1 MDGQRF
7 TLCAPYDFNRLYG
20 AEKYRLQNMLLRE
33 VNMPSVVYPGELVYE
48 LWDDRASNIFWDN
61 AKAII
66 KSGTSGDAFF
76 AGADE
81 TSFMEWANKV
91 FSAVESREIKLT
103 GAAVIRYTNVMSG
116 YPTLRL
122 TGIVAEQYLRTRQY
136 GIMEPVRYVRVINMD
151 GNYEEI
157 GS

>member
-20 AEKYRLQNMLLRE
+20 AEKYSLQNMLLRE
-33 VNMPSVVYPGELVYE
+33 VNMPSMVYPGEASYE
-48 LWDDRASNIFWDN
+48 TWDDHAINTFWDN

-66 KSGTSGDAFF
+66 ESNMSGDAYF
-76 AGADE
+76 AGASE
-81 TSFMEWANKV
+81 QSFMNWANKV
-91 FSAVESREIKLT
+91 FSELEATEIKLT

-122 TGIVAEQYLRTRQY
+122 TGIVTKDSQSRQY
-136 GIMEPVRYVRVINMD
+136 GITESPRRSIDMD
-151 GNYEEI
+151 GYERVE
-157 GS
+157 S